1 MRAIDSFVAA
11 KNNTQQVNIAQQG
24 SVRCRFCILNGIYA
38 AYAIWIL
45 LTRSPGLCTISGGGV
60 FMSLTHS
67 VCVRVQCSLVAL
79 LVFAAI
85 PASAA
90 ILGVSGAVS
99 IIPAPADARLGML
112 ESNTVAPLFTEVTG
126 LKLPSNL
133 TVDFNAPGTYNS
145 NPVSLPFISAGTV
158 VDSYYL
164 ITDPVG
170 SDVNNVRD
178 FSGTITFSTDVL
190 GVIVLDPEFASSN
203 GTLGHPGTLYSPA
216 GIALELGAPDMFT
229 LSGSR
234 RTISFSFS
242 SNTAADNMRIVTA
255 AVPEPASAVLVVAG
269 LAGVLLIRR
278 RLQV

>member
-1 MRAIDSFVAA
+1 
-11 KNNTQQVNIAQQG
+11 
-24 SVRCRFCILNGIYA
+24 
-38 AYAIWIL
+38 
-45 LTRSPGLCTISGGGV
+45 
-60 FMSLTHS
+60 MSLMHS
-67 VCVRVQCSLVAL
+67 VCVQVQCSLVAL
-79 LVFAAI
+79 LLFAAI
-85 PASAA
+85 PANAA
-90 ILGVSGAVS
+90 VLGVSGAVS

-145 NPVSLPFISAGTV
+145 NPGSLPFIPAGTV

-170 SDVNNVRD
+170 SDVNNVRN

-216 GIALELGAPDMFT
+216 GIALELGSPDTFT
-229 LSGSR
+229 LSGGR

-269 LAGVLLIRR
+269 LAGVLLLRR